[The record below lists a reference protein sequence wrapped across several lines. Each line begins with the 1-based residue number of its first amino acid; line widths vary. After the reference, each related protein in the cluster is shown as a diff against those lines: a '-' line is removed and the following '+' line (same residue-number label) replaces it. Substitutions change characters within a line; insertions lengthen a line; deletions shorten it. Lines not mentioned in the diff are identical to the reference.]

1 MSGAADA
8 AVPQGDVIL
17 KSRVLL
23 LDRDGATL
31 LFFTRAD
38 VAAHPTRWLTPG
50 GHLEAGETHAEAAV
64 RELREE
70 TGLVVDDRD
79 ALGEPVWARD
89 FVGEPAPGVFRDYHE
104 EWYRLTVDR
113 FDPVDAEWTPE
124 ERVDIEAWRWWSVD
138 ELERTTDAVEPLE
151 LVEVVRRLALG

>member
-23 LDRDGATL
+23 LDRDGAAL

-50 GHLEAGETHAEAAV
+50 GHLEPGETYAEAAV

-70 TGLVVDDRD
+70 TGLVVEGV
-79 ALGEPVWARD
+79 GEPVWARD
-89 FVGEPAPGVFRDYHE
+89 FVAEPASGVFRDYHE
-104 EWYRLTVDR
+104 EWYLLTVDR

-124 ERVDIEAWRWWSVD
+124 ERVDIEAWRWWNVD
-138 ELERTTDAVEPLE
+138 ELEQTEDAVEPLE
-151 LVEVVRRLALG
+151 LVEVVRRLAGR